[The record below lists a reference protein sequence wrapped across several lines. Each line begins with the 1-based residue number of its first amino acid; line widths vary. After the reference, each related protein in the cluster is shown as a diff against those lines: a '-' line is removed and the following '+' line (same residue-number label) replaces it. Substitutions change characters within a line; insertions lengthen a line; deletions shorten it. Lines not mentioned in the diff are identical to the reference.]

1 MVEKTTFFEELEE
14 EIITFLNEM
23 SNKPGGT
30 RTKPG
35 CNINHGEGCA
45 LGTCVDN
52 EPRVTPIDFFN
63 EGMTV
68 WIAGQPGGKIANIR
82 RNPKVS
88 VGIYVPVDHSIEQKS
103 LQIWGTAELIN
114 IKNNPE
120 EFKKRME
127 SFGVKEAASGVIE
140 EFVQMGEIPQDR
152 EEKALEMGLKQFNS
166 VFYEEF
172 TSQQGFSVYFHT
184 ACAALCMLA
193 GRAPR
198 QGRVLLIVDLSKQVH
213 KAQDAACLESVILD
227 P

>member
-1 MVEKTTFFEELEE
+1 LIFISKRRRIVNKKKEISMTGKELEE

-127 SFGVKEAASGVIE
+127 SFGVNEAASGVIE
-140 EFVQMGEIPQDR
+140 EFVQMGAIPQDR
-152 EEKALEMGLKQFNS
+152 EEKALEMGLKQFNLIKI
-166 VFYEEF
+166 EPEK
-172 TSQQGFSVYFHT
+172 
-184 ACAALCMLA
+184 M
-193 GRAPR
+193 
-198 QGRVLLIVDLSKQVH
+198 VLLHMRPGKLPLKKIWENGIAKVKSSGL
-213 KAQDAACLESVILD
+213 
-227 P
+227 